1 MCVDCGTLVLQPMRG
16 RPRPRCPEHL
26 RKYRS
31 GLAQARRER
40 QRNLARMT
48 ALRDGDLIPTLD
60 RKSAKLLS
68 TLSLLDLRVQDT
80 LEAGLSLQLV
90 ASHAESLEPELRDA
104 LTVVTNA
111 ILSLTRM
118 NSLLKGQLEGR

>member
-1 MCVDCGTLVLQPMRG
+1 M
-16 RPRPRCPEHL
+16 
-26 RKYRS
+26 
-31 GLAQARRER
+31 
-40 QRNLARMT
+40 
-48 ALRDGDLIPTLD
+48 
-60 RKSAKLLS
+60 
-68 TLSLLDLRVQDT
+68 
-80 LEAGLSLQLV
+80 SLQLV